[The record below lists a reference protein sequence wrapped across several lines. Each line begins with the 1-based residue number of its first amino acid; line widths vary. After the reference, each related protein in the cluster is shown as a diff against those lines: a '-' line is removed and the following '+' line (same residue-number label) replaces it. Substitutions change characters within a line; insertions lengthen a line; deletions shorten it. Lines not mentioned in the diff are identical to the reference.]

1 MSVRLIVR
9 ASWDD
14 EAKVWVATSDDV
26 PGLTTAAE
34 SLDALVPKLQLMIPE
49 LLDANGFPD
58 SVGLRFDIRSVIPS
72 IPVPHAWRGRLRRPA
87 RGHPWRGGLPVR
99 TVRQRRSRHL
109 VQSDLRQA
117 VPGRREDR
125 VQARRQRRA
134 ETGGARSTLP
144 AASASDD
151 LRR

>member
-1 MSVRLIVR
+1 MRTPLIVR
-9 ASWDD
+9 ALWDD
-14 EAKVWVATSDDV
+14 VAQVWVATGDDV
-26 PGLTTAAE
+26 PGPVTEAD
-34 SLDALVPKLQLMIPE
+34 SLDALVPKLQVMIPD

-58 SVGLRFDIRSVIPS
+58 GGGLRFDIRSVIPS

-87 RGHPWRGGLPVR
+87 RGHPSRGGLPVR
-99 TVRQRRSRHL
+99 TARQRRSRHL

-134 ETGGARSTLP
+134 ETGGARYTLP